1 MSRRFQFSLKWMLG
15 LTTLA
20 SVVAALVAMDYV
32 TAPVALVAMSAVV
45 GIASGKSSRSVGCG
59 IASAVGTFCI
69 LYVGAIAFAMI
80 LLGAP
85 GP

>member
-59 IASAVGTFCI
+59 IVSAVG
-69 LYVGAIAFAMI
+69 AFASSMWAPSFALI